1 MKKLGFI
8 RNLGYST
15 RYPILDALIP
25 VIIAIIVLSFILKN
39 KQLWQGKEKCGGMA
53 WDGMFILLI
62 N

>member
-25 VIIAIIVLSFILKN
+25 VIIAIIVLSFILKT
-39 KQLWQGKEKCGGMA
+39 
-53 WDGMFILLI
+53 FVVI
-62 N
+62 

>member
-25 VIIAIIVLSFILKN
+25 VIIAIIVLSFILKIN
-39 KQLWQGKEKCGGMA
+39 SYGKEKKNVGVWRGMVCS
-53 WDGMFILLI
+53 FYS
-62 N
+62 